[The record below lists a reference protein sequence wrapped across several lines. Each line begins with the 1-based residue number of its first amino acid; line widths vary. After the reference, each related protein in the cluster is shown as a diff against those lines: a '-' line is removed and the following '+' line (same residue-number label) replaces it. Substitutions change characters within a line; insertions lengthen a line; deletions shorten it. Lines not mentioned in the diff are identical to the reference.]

1 MTKQSQTAGP
11 RSPRSSRR
19 RWLGG
24 IVRGSLGAGL
34 VAVVAT
40 LTFRQGKGSA
50 ATSCAGDR
58 YCAKC
63 GQVPRCVRPESRSYR
78 RAHETKREDHH
89 DG

>member
-1 MTKQSQTAGP
+1 MTKQSQTSP
-11 RSPRSSRR
+11 PRSSRR

-40 LTFRQGKGSA
+40 LTFRQGQGSTA
-50 ATSCAGDR
+50 TTSCAGNR

-63 GQVPRCVRPESRSYR
+63 GQVPRCVRPEAMSYR
-78 RAHETKREDHH
+78 RAHETKREGHH